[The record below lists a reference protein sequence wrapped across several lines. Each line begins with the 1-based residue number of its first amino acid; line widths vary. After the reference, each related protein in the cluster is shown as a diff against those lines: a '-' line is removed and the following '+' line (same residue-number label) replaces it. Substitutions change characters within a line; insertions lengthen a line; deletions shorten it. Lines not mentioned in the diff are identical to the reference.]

1 MGAIFEGIGVST
13 GSFIGGYLMENYGG
27 SIAFR
32 YYSIAFVIFLFLHI
46 TIQAILTKIFGP
58 SGKKSIHEPVN
69 DGSHDEEV
77 TEGFKSDEKI

>member
-69 DGSHDEEV
+69 DEEV

>member
-1 MGAIFEGIGVST
+1 MGAVFEGIGVST

-32 YYSIAFVIFLFLHI
+32 YFSIAFVIFLIIHI

-58 SGKKSIHEPVN
+58 SGKKSIHEPV
-69 DGSHDEEV
+69 HDSLDED
-77 TEGFKSDEKI
+77 TEGFKSNENNLK